1 MSLAFALLERGRVK
15 AALTE
20 ADRAAA
26 ALRGLPAVR
35 LATQRALILQRTGQ
49 LGQALAAYAAAL
61 PALRR
66 FGDDLWEARL
76 LNNRGLLHADQ
87 GTLTAA
93 EADLHRARDLHTAR
107 GSEMLAA
114 EAEWNLGVVAAR
126 RGDAP
131 TALARFDRAGAR
143 HRRQGTPNPQLLLD
157 RCHVLLGV
165 GLVAEARQ
173 TADRAVRDLRDT
185 GQGADLAEAQLLLAR
200 ATLADGA
207 AGEARTVAAAAQAA
221 FTRQGRPGWSLL
233 ARSIRLRAAEAGGA
247 RPRRLLPAA
256 LECAAHLAAAG
267 WRIAELDARL
277 VAARAA
283 LGDGDLDTARD
294 QLTLA
299 AAGRRAGSLEL
310 RLRAW
315 YALALLRNAGGDARG
330 TQAALR
336 AGLAVLDRQRAALGA
351 TELRV
356 HLTAHGAEL
365 AGTGLGLALAAGNAR
380 GVLTWAERW
389 RAGAL
394 RLHPARPPADSELA
408 AALVEARRLADAFLH
423 ARLEGA
429 APPTSAALRAAEQR
443 VVSASRT
450 TRSVLHQPSAPPPT
464 AAELA
469 AELRGAVLVE
479 YVTHDGQL
487 LAVTV
492 GARRTRLHRLGP
504 LVAVTGRIEA
514 AQFALVR
521 LVRGFGT
528 DRALAMVRIAALAA
542 AARLDE
548 LLLAPLRREIGDLL
562 RRTDPALLRV
572 VVVGRDR
579 VPDAFDSV
587 TEPVSAVIPPAA
599 WPVTPSADPRF
610 LATVFVRGE
619 CLSDDPRLR
628 KAYGALCPEQRAA
641 LHDARATELEALDE
655 PSLGL
660 GAIPFHREQ
669 GSDPAAAAGA
679 LRAALEHCVLMGFY
693 DAVLDLGRRVFT
705 VLDWDTQPDEC
716 WLVTAKVSTALTAL
730 DRPDEAAEMY
740 DEACARSTLPSVH
753 LQAAYGRAMLYT
765 RFYDRPRQDQ
775 RQAKAWINAAIAIS
789 SLLPGAQQRAIN
801 LTFHENGLALIEM
814 HLGDA
819 AEALRLVT
827 AGLDRLEAELGPD
840 EQTLHRSV
848 LRYNR
853 AQLLAKMRRLDEAIA
868 EYTQAIHAD
877 PHHSEYYLERAGL
890 YRRAGRVAEA
900 MADYG
905 AAMRLSP
912 PYPEPYYNRGDL
924 AMEIGDVERALA
936 DFSYVLELD
945 PQFLDA
951 YVNRAG
957 IRFEQ
962 GDVAG
967 AAADVAIG
975 LRLDVQQ
982 PHLHCLR
989 GLIAQEQDRP
999 AEACTAF
1006 DTALRLDPSLIA
1018 ALAARA
1024 ALAFDGGDAEAAIED
1039 LTRALESSDDPTLRA
1054 NRSLAFERTGRWGA
1068 AAEDCAKAIT
1078 GGEDDQE
1085 ELLRRRTRCLL
1096 QAATAHPSN
1105 SQGLEMT

>member
-1 MSLAFALLERGRVK
+1 MSAAAEMASDALELVGRDPQRALALSDTALAVALDARDPAAAAVAQRAAGLALRELGDLVAAEASCRAAVRSAARGGAAQVEAEARMSLAFALLERGRVK

-548 LLLAPLRREIGDLL
+548 LLLAPLRREIGDRPLVIVPTGGLHSMPWGLL
-562 RRTDPALLRV
+562 PSLVRTPVRV
-572 VVVGRDR
+572 
-579 VPDAFDSV
+579 A
-587 TEPVSAVIPPAA
+587 
-599 WPVTPSADPRF
+599 PSA
-610 LATVFVRGE
+610 
-619 CLSDDPRLR
+619 
-628 KAYGALCPEQRAA
+628 
-641 LHDARATELEALDE
+641 
-655 PSLGL
+655 
-660 GAIPFHREQ
+660 
-669 GSDPAAAAGA
+669 AGW
-679 LRAALEHCVLMGFY
+679 LRAARSPPPDPAGRTVLAAGPRLPAAHTEVAGLAARY
-693 DAVLDLGRRVFT
+693 ADAQVLLGPDATAEAVL
-705 VLDWDTQPDEC
+705 
-716 WLVTAKVSTALTAL
+716 
-730 DRPDEAAEMY
+730 
-740 DEACARSTLPSVH
+740 
-753 LQAAYGRAMLYT
+753 
-765 RFYDRPRQDQ
+765 
-775 RQAKAWINAAIAIS
+775 AAID
-789 SLLPGAQQRAIN
+789 GAQQAHLAAHGVLRTDNPLFSALELADGP
-801 LTFHENGLALIEM
+801 LTVYDLERLVAAPRLMLLPACQSGITAVRTGDELIGLVSALLAL
-814 HLGDA
+814 D
-819 AEALRLVT
+819 T
-827 AGLDRLEAELGPD
+827 
-840 EQTLHRSV
+840 RSV
-848 LRYNR
+848 IATVIPVPDVPTAALMH
-853 AQLLAKMRRLDEAIA
+853 AVHERL
-868 EYTQAIHAD
+868 
-877 PHHSEYYLERAGL
+877 RAG
-890 YRRAGRVAEA
+890 
-900 MADYG
+900 D
-905 AAMRLSP
+905 
-912 PYPEPYYNRGDL
+912 EP
-924 AMEIGDVERALA
+924 AV
-936 DFSYVLELD
+936 
-945 PQFLDA
+945 
-951 YVNRAG
+951 
-957 IRFEQ
+957 
-962 GDVAG
+962 
-967 AAADVAIG
+967 
-975 LRLDVQQ
+975 
-982 PHLHCLR
+982 
-989 GLIAQEQDRP
+989 
-999 AEACTAF
+999 
-1006 DTALRLDPSLIA
+1006 
-1018 ALAARA
+1018 ALAAARA
-1024 ALAFDGGDAEAAIED
+1024 GTDPED
-1039 LTRALESSDDPTLRA
+1039 PA
-1054 NRSLAFERTGRWGA
+1054 GQA
-1068 AAEDCAKAIT
+1068 AACGVTCFGA
-1078 GGEDDQE
+1078 
-1085 ELLRRRTRCLL
+1085 
-1096 QAATAHPSN
+1096 
-1105 SQGLEMT
+1105 